1 MSDLGKKGLPV
12 VGIIFLALA
21 VFKFL
26 QGDDWV
32 VWLIL
37 AFLFGGFGVFAR
49 SKSGGDES

>member
-1 MSDLGKKGLPV
+1 MGEIGKKGLPV

-21 VFKFL
+21 AFKFL

-37 AFLFGGFGVFAR
+37 GFLFGGFGVFAR
-49 SKSGGDES
+49 NKSGGNG